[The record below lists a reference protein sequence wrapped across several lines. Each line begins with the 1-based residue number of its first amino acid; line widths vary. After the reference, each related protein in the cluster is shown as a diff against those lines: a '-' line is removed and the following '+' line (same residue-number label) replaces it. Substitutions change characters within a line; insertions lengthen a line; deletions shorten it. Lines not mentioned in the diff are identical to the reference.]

1 MAKMSDDRLLA
12 VIDNRIAGSV
22 GYLEGG
28 DGLAAARRKAMKYY
42 RGDPFGNEKAGRSK
56 IIMRLV
62 AEKVDGMM
70 PGLLKPFVS
79 GEEIG
84 RFDPEGPEDEAAAEQ
99 ETDACNFVLLRQ
111 NPGFRIL
118 YVWFKDA
125 LLQRNSV
132 VKVWWDKSEDVTF
145 ERYTGLE
152 DTEFY
157 LLAGEDDVELVEHD
171 ERIDA
176 ATGAKLH
183 DVKIKLTNRV
193 GHIEIRNVPPEEF
206 LIESQSVSLED
217 ATFVSHRVRKTV
229 SDLVAMGF
237 KKSDIEPYAGDSI
250 VQISSERT
258 ERFSTDESVDLGDLD
273 DGMDDPAMREVWLHE
288 CYVKVDYD
296 GDDIAEWRKV
306 LKIGDTGG
314 KILENEEA
322 DGNPFAD
329 LTPILMPHK
338 WVGESVAD
346 QTMDLQ
352 FNQSTFVRSAA
363 DHLYLSTMPVLGVVE
378 GRANLDDILNR
389 RPGGVVRMKEQ
400 GVVQAI
406 PVTPLGPEVW
416 QMIEFLETKAEQ
428 RTGMTRYNQGL
439 QADTLNKTATG
450 ASLITNAGE
459 QRLELTA
466 RTFAETG
473 VKKLFLKIHALLKK
487 HQTKA
492 MILKLRNRWVPVNPT
507 EWRTRRNMSISVGIG
522 TGNKEQQM
530 ARMMNLLTVD
540 AEIIKLQGGIQGPI
554 LTASNIYNK
563 LKRLAEAAGLK
574 DVEPYYTDPSTSKP
588 PPPKPDPKMIEVQG
602 KLAAKQAEM
611 QFDAQAAVQKMQQE
625 MTLAQ
630 QKMAGEMQLKMM
642 DVANDMKVAFA
653 KIAADLKAE
662 IFETRV
668 KAVAG
673 AFTPAPTSGGGA

>member
-1 MAKMSDDRLLA
+1 MAKMTDDRLLA
-12 VIDNRIAGSV
+12 VIDNRIANSI
-22 GYLEGG
+22 GYLEEG
-28 DGLAAARRKAMKYY
+28 DGLTASRRKAMKYY

-79 GEEIG
+79 GSEIG
-84 RFDPEGPEDEAAAEQ
+84 RFDPEGAEDEAAAEQ
-99 ETDACNFVLLRQ
+99 ETDVCNFVLLRQ

-118 YVWFKDA
+118 YTWFKDA

-145 ERYTGLE
+145 ERYTGLDE
-152 DTEFY
+152 TEFY
-157 LLAGEDDVELVEHD
+157 MLLGDDDVELVEHEERLD
-171 ERIDA
+171 EA
-176 ATGAKLH
+176 LGKLH
-183 DVKIKLTNRV
+183 DVKIKLTNKV
-193 GHIEIRNVPPEEF
+193 GHVEIKNVPPEEF
-206 LIESQSVSLED
+206 LIESQAVSLED
-217 ATFVSHRVRKTV
+217 ASFAAHRVRKTV

-237 KKSDIEPYAGDSI
+237 KKSDIECHAGDSAA
-250 VQISSERT
+250 QINSERT
-258 ERFSTDESVDLGDLD
+258 ERFSPDESVNITSLD
-273 DGMDDPAMREVWLHE
+273 DGIDDPAMREVWLYE
-288 CYVKVDYD
+288 CYIKVDYD

-338 WVGESVAD
+338 WVGESIAD

-352 FNQSTFVRSAA
+352 FIQSSFVRSAA

-378 GRANLDDILNR
+378 GRANLDDVLNR
-389 RPGGVVRMKEQ
+389 RPGGAIRMKEQ
-400 GVVQAI
+400 GAVFPI
-406 PVTPLGPEVW
+406 PVTPLGPDVW
-416 QMIEFLETKAEQ
+416 QMIEFLEGKAEQ

-487 HQTKA
+487 HQTKS
-492 MILKLRNRWVPVNPT
+492 MTIKLRNKWIPVNPT

-522 TGNKEQQM
+522 TGNKEQQQ

-540 AEIIKLQGGIQGPI
+540 AEIIKMQGGIDGPI
-554 LTASNIYNK
+554 LTKQNLYNK
-563 LKRLAEAAGLK
+563 LKRLAEASGLK
-574 DVEPYYTDPSTSKP
+574 DVEPYYTDPSTAP
-588 PPPKPDPKMIEVQG
+588 PAQPKPDPKMIEVQG
-602 KLAAKQAEM
+602 KLEAKKAEM
-611 QFDAQAAVQKMQQE
+611 GFDAQAAIQKMQQE
-625 MTLAQ
+625 AALERQ
-630 QKMAGEMQLKMM
+630 ELDGKMKLQMIE
-642 DVANDMKVAFA
+642 VANDMKVEFA
-653 KIAADLKAE
+653 KIAANLKAE
-662 IFETRV
+662 IFETQV
-668 KAVAG
+668 KARMG
-673 AFTPAPTSGGGA
+673 AFNAPPANGSPA